1 MIVIKKFFEGGEMW
15 VDEDYTT
22 TEEDKNED
30 LLAYGEIFGYENV
43 RLVLKEDWENEHT
56 SVLETNTSVIK
67 SNTSSELQNIRES
80 QDIREEQDKEYRKCL
95 KEDRKREEQIKQD
108 EKKNRPSLEDLRQ
121 LRLKHFDYSKRRMT
135 RSSTKK
141 LCKNL

>member
-30 LLAYGEIFGYENV
+30 LLAYGEIFGHENV
-43 RLVLKEDWENEHT
+43 RLVSKEDWEMEHT
-56 SVLETNTSVIK
+56 SLVQK
-67 SNTSSELQNIRES
+67 NTSSDTNQDS
-80 QDIREEQDKEYRKCL
+80 KDIRELQDKEYRKCL
-95 KEDRKREEQIKQD
+95 REDRKREKKMKED
-108 EKKNRPSLEDLRQ
+108 EKKNRPSLEDLRE
-121 LRLKHFDYSKRRMT
+121 LRLKHFDYSARRMT

-141 LCKNL
+141 LCKKL